1 MDRSNDPRGGKEEG
15 TRELNAPPV
24 DAVVSEYRRLEHD
37 SGRERGIVQ
46 RVKGE
51 GGWSGDAGGGEFAS
65 RWGWRAGDC
74 CVSEDGGGV
83 YWEARRFRINLLKI
97 SPTCCDCI
105 AQPADVE
112 FDRGDTR
119 RGEFASSNGPKGGGR
134 MGGYYSHTSILN
146 KSTF

>member
-15 TRELNAPPV
+15 TRELIAPPA
-24 DAVVSEYRRLEHD
+24 DAVVSEYHRLEHD

-74 CVSEDGGGV
+74 CVSENGGGV
-83 YWEARRFRINLLKI
+83 YWEARRFRINLLKM
-97 SPTCCDCI
+97 SPTRHTVSPNP
-105 AQPADVE
+105 QTLKMTVE
-112 FDRGDTR
+112 TLD
-119 RGEFASSNGPKGGGR
+119 AVSSLALMDLRGGGGWAAITPTR
-134 MGGYYSHTSILN
+134 QY
-146 KSTF
+146 

>member
-15 TRELNAPPV
+15 TRELIAPPA
-24 DAVVSEYRRLEHD
+24 DAVVSEYHRLEPD

-51 GGWSGDAGGGEFAS
+51 GGWSGDAGGGESAS

-83 YWEARRFRINLLKI
+83 YWEARRFRINLLKM
-97 SPTCCDCI
+97 SPTRHTVSPNPQTLKMTAEILD
-105 AQPADVE
+105 AVSSLALMNE
-112 FDRGDTR
+112 RG
-119 RGEFASSNGPKGGGR
+119 AGG
-134 MGGYYSHTSILN
+134 
-146 KSTF
+146 